1 MTKKFIFGWLFV
13 PALALMMGACGE
25 TDDEEESGGGETSS
39 ELIEVPARS
48 QDVWVS
54 AKDISD
60 DDLTLLVDLT
70 VKMEYMRVQFIKMLS
85 NNFEGDG
92 LFCGHGDKT
101 NPDPTMETFTDLM
114 VKADDYLAAMER
126 LEEAGMLTPTTRAS
140 YMNNTKKIV
149 QAGKKENERALEEI
163 QDNLAK
169 LSKSGKYD
177 NRAQEELY
185 DFYRQLEPEK
195 AKAIGA
201 ENARDF
207 FTRLNNGELNSYA
220 TNICHIWRDAGIINS
235 DLRDDQKGSR
245 VGAYADVAYTGHP
258 EYLKS
263 AYRVSS
269 EVAVAVGEMYLTAV
283 DKIAGG
289 YGAKVIEWGDFVK
302 DRLQLLE
309 MGKKAVKGELDW
321 QEVNSF
327 IVNQYAGKI
336 KESLKTVL
344 GEEAEGLYKEFID
357 DTVETLVDNFT
368 EQLVAESTAK
378 VNPDTEEGK
387 KKLDDMVNLSGR
399 AVLDI
404 FSDMSSWTEKPKV
417 IIIIDD
423 ATGKVTMAQPNEQG
437 RVTVPTFAGS
447 KTITVLDGKGNRLT
461 KKINAEEGYNAV
473 NVRTKLNPY
482 IVCSPSPISLKG
494 EADYVTTTVITNCK
508 YVKYRVVKQ
517 EPWFTVKIENV
528 GSSGLS
534 TRYLQ
539 LTVSAKANDTGQK
552 RSGSVVVE
560 GYDDNASG
568 AKPTATFTLQFTQYT
583 PLKGTISATPSTL
596 SFEAEGGSQTVQLTI
611 EDLEYYGGY
620 VDATSEDWLSVTTGK
635 NDQIT
640 ITAKTNNTGEERT
653 GIVYAYGT
661 NVPNPSKED
670 IITTPIQVTQKAG
683 SQQISQVE
691 ISSIA
696 FKTRIKTNVTV
707 YHHYWGTTE
716 ITGQLTSDAAGG
728 FTESRFNAECISCS
742 FSGSSLH
749 ADIDYENLGDHHIIS
764 FDVTD
769 IKGDCKEARVTNLTW
784 KRVYLPKSVFG
795 YDNYNI
801 SVSYTNIPI
810 SKVRLKNA
818 SDLTTL
824 SELVFDGKVAD
835 GMGISGYNCEQY
847 SNDGWGGYHQSLFE
861 YLNDGENFAYLE
873 IDFKSVK

>member
-25 TDDEEESGGGETSS
+25 TDDEEESGGETSS

-220 TNICHIWRDAGIINS
+220 TNISHIWRDAGIINS

-423 ATGKVTMAQPNEQG
+423 ATGKVTMAHPNEQG

-596 SFEAEGGSQTVQLTI
+596 SFEAEGSSQTVQLTI

-683 SQQISQVE
+683 SQQITQVE
-691 ISSIA
+691 ISSIR
-696 FKTRIKTNVTV
+696 FKSAIKTYCTE
-707 YHHYWGTTE
+707 YHYTHDGENDKTQE
-716 ITGQLTSDAAGG
+716 HVSDSEGG
-728 FTESRFNAECISCS
+728 YFDQSFTIESISYN
-742 FSGSSLH
+742 FTGSSLH
-749 ADIDYENLGDHHIIS
+749 LEGKYEDRGDLHEIS
-764 FDVTD
+764 FDVTG
-769 IKGDCKEARVTNLTW
+769 ITGDYKEARVTNLTC
-784 KRVYLPKSVFG
+784 KRILSPKSVFG
-795 YDNYNI
+795 YDKYNFTA
-801 SVSYTNIPI
+801 SYTNIPI
-810 SKVRLKNA
+810 SKISKSNA
-818 SDLTTL
+818 SNPLTLRGLTF
-824 SELVFDGKVAD
+824 EGKVAD
-835 GMGISGYNCEQY
+835 GMGISGHSCEKY
-847 SNDGWGGYHQSLFE
+847 TTDGWGGYTHYHFD
-861 YLNDGENFAYLE
+861 YLNDGENYANLE
-873 IDFKSVK
+873 INFKSVK

>member
-25 TDDEEESGGGETSS
+25 TADEEESGGVISS

-70 VKMEYMRVQFIKMLS
+70 VKMEFMRVQFIKMLS
-85 NNFEGDG
+85 NNFEGNG

-101 NPDPTMETFTDLM
+101 NPDPTMETFTNLM

-149 QAGKKENERALEEI
+149 QAGKKVNKEALEEI

-177 NRAQEELY
+177 NRTQEELY

-220 TNICHIWRDAGIINS
+220 TNISHIWRDAGIINS

-269 EVAVAVGEMYLTAV
+269 EVAVAAGEMYLTAV

-309 MGKKAVKGELDW
+309 MGQKAVKGELDW

-344 GEEAEGLYKEFID
+344 GEDAKGLYKEFID

-368 EQLVAESTAK
+368 EQLVAESAAK

-387 KKLDDMVNLSGR
+387 KKLDDMVNLGGR

-473 NVRTKLNPY
+473 NVRTKKNPY
-482 IVCSPSPISLKG
+482 IYCNPSPISLKG
-494 EADYVTTTVITNCK
+494 EADYVTATVNTNCK

-528 GSSGLS
+528 GSNGLS
-534 TRYLQ
+534 TPYLQ
-539 LTVSAKANDTGQK
+539 LTVSAKANDTGQE

-620 VDATSEDWLSVTTGK
+620 VDATSEDWLSVKTGK

-661 NVPNPSKED
+661 NVPNPSMDD
-670 IITTPIQVTQKAG
+670 IIKTPIQVTQKAG
-683 SQQISQVE
+683 SQQITQVD
-691 ISSIA
+691 ISSIKFESA
-696 FKTRIKTNVTV
+696 IKTYCTE
-707 YHHYWGTTE
+707 YHYTHDGKNDNTKE
-716 ITGQLTSDAAGG
+716 HVSDSEGG
-728 FTESRFNAECISCS
+728 YFDQSFTIESISYN
-742 FSGSSLH
+742 FTGSSLH
-749 ADIDYENLGDHHIIS
+749 LEGKYENRGDLHEIS
-764 FDVTD
+764 FDVTG
-769 IKGDCKEARVTNLTW
+769 ITGDYKEARVTNLTC
-784 KRVYLPKSVFG
+784 KRILSPKYVFG
-795 YDNYNI
+795 HDKYNFTA
-801 SVSYTNIPI
+801 SYTNIPI
-810 SKVRLKNA
+810 SKISKSNA
-818 SDLTTL
+818 SNPLTLRGLTF
-824 SELVFDGKVAD
+824 EGKVAD
-835 GMGISGYNCEQY
+835 GMGISGHSCEKY
-847 SNDGWGGYHQSLFE
+847 FTDGWGGYYHYHFD
-861 YLNDGENFAYLE
+861 YLNDGENYATLE
-873 IDFKSVK
+873 INFKSVK